1 MSWAEDAALKELN
14 NPNSPYFLG
23 TPSVGNQI
31 NDYLNG
37 RGTYY
42 TNYFGANKARY
53 LAPRTADSF
62 EVMNSV
68 KKRNDFNNLWAK
80 IGLGTAGVIGLLIAR
95 KIPGLSLI
103 FPLFGQILS
112 GTGKLIGG
120 AIGLIGKLFK

>member
-1 MSWAEDAALKELN
+1 MSWAEDAALRELKD
-14 NPNSPYFLG
+14 PNSPYFLG
-23 TPSVGNQI
+23 TPGVNTQI

-68 KKRNDFNNLWAK
+68 KKRNDFNNMWAK
-80 IGLGTAGVIGLLIAR
+80 IGIATAGVIGLIVAR
-95 KIPGLSLI
+95 KIPVVNLI
-103 FPLFGQILS
+103 FPAMGHTLS
-112 GTGKLIGG
+112 AIGKLIGSIFG
-120 AIGLIGKLFK
+120 GIGRLLK